1 MIRIYKESNNKHKR
15 VPLFAGMSIIEKFI
29 MITAPIGIAFMIYT
43 ISDFTGYIWWLR
55 VVMSIG
61 ITIIL
66 WILIYLFAGFMS
78 RRDLY

>member
-1 MIRIYKESNNKHKR
+1 MIRIYKEREIHKR

-29 MITAPIGIAFMIYT
+29 MITAPVFIIFILY
-43 ISDFTGYIWWLR
+43 ILLDFTGYLQWIRLG
-55 VVMSIG
+55 MSIG

-66 WILIYLFAGFMS
+66 WVLIYFFASFMS